1 MRRIGIICYIYD
13 SSIRRIFWPTANHYN
28 ETLQGSVLK
37 GCKHAKH
44 LNFGEKPQNFHVY
57 LSSIRDVC
65 SKQRSIF
72 EFLYRDT
79 DSMQRRSDIYIYMIS
94 FRGKGS
100 RKAVLSSNL
109 RTLDTQNKVRL
120 ISQPPQEI
128 FFLLDLGD
136 ILLRGYDCLSI
147 ETRFYI
153 PLLFVQTKSVT
164 PFFFLL

>member
-1 MRRIGIICYIYD
+1 MEKSHKTSMSTFPPFEMSAPNSVR
-13 SSIRRIFWPTANHYN
+13 SSNSYTEIQIQCREGA
-28 ETLQGSVLK
+28 
-37 GCKHAKH
+37 
-44 LNFGEKPQNFHVY
+44 
-57 LSSIRDVC
+57 
-65 SKQRSIF
+65 
-72 EFLYRDT
+72 
-79 DSMQRRSDIYIYMIS
+79 IYIYIYTIS

-164 PFFFLL
+164 PFFFLLWTKVFRLFLSFLRISSLRKIWG

>member
-1 MRRIGIICYIYD
+1 MEKSHKTSMSTFPPFEMSAPNSVR
-13 SSIRRIFWPTANHYN
+13 SSNSYTEIQIQCREGA
-28 ETLQGSVLK
+28 
-37 GCKHAKH
+37 
-44 LNFGEKPQNFHVY
+44 
-57 LSSIRDVC
+57 
-65 SKQRSIF
+65 
-72 EFLYRDT
+72 
-79 DSMQRRSDIYIYMIS
+79 IYIYIYTIS

-164 PFFFLL
+164 PFFFHLWRKVFRLFLSFLRISSLRKIWG

>member
-1 MRRIGIICYIYD
+1 
-13 SSIRRIFWPTANHYN
+13 
-28 ETLQGSVLK
+28 
-37 GCKHAKH
+37 
-44 LNFGEKPQNFHVY
+44 
-57 LSSIRDVC
+57 
-65 SKQRSIF
+65 
-72 EFLYRDT
+72 
-79 DSMQRRSDIYIYMIS
+79 MIS

-120 ISQPPQEI
+120 TSQPPQEI

-153 PLLFVQTKSVT
+153 PSSSFKRNQSHLSFSFFEEKCFVC
-164 PFFFLL
+164 FFLFFVYRPLEKFEVNTHTIHFVSRCQSCDNRY